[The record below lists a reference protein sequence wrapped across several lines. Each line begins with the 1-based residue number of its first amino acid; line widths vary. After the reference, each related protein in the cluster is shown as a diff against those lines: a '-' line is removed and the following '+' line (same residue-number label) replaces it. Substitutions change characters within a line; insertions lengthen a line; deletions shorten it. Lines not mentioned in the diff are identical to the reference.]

1 IAQVPIYTFPVN
13 TYNYYVS
20 GGNGVQL
27 FVEEK
32 GNPEMTTIV
41 FTSGYLGT
49 RNSWEPQWTD
59 SYLSKKF
66 HLVRWDCRGLGKSGK
81 PNEYSLKLHSDD
93 LAAVIAKVK
102 SNKSNKKIVLVGWSY
117 GSLISLKFMQN
128 YPDIEV
134 HGFISIVG
142 LVNFKFEPAIEFTNV
157 TTILKNTDDF
167 TTIVSAF
174 TLIYEIISAKT
185 LSDELKSLML
195 DPTVDLSN
203 FFSNLNIPTLNI
215 IGAQDRIAPFSYGLY
230 YAGLAKRENKLFTKN
245 VDTSLHG
252 KLQGNLITISRNSCP
267 MYSNRPSSIYTF
279 PVNTYNYYVSGGNG
293 VQLFVEEKGNLEMT
307 TIVHNWEQQWTDP
320 YLSKKF
326 HLVRWDC
333 RGLGKSGKPNEY
345 SLKLHSDDLAAV
357 VSKVLSNKSNK
368 KIVLVGWSYGSAV
381 SLTFMQ
387 NYPDI
392 EIHGFISVVGVN
404 ISAKPLSDELK
415 TLMLGTAVLASKGY
429 RETSLFDLTADL
441 SNFFS
446 DLNIPTLNIIGA
458 QDRMVPFS
466 YGLYYAGLAKREN
479 KIIYEECGHLPQWE
493 VTRKLNYDISKF
505 VSNV

>member
-1 IAQVPIYTFPVN
+1 MNLITILTLLSYFFAAVIAQVPIYTFPVN
-13 TYNYYVS
+13 TCNYYVS

-41 FTSGYLGT
+41 FTSGFLGT
-49 RNSWEPQWTD
+49 RNSWEP
-59 SYLSKKF
+59 
-66 HLVRWDCRGLGKSGK
+66 
-81 PNEYSLKLHSDD
+81 
-93 LAAVIAKVK
+93 
-102 SNKSNKKIVLVGWSY
+102 
-117 GSLISLKFMQN
+117 
-128 YPDIEV
+128 
-134 HGFISIVG
+134 
-142 LVNFKFEPAIEFTNV
+142 
-157 TTILKNTDDF
+157 
-167 TTIVSAF
+167 
-174 TLIYEIISAKT
+174 
-185 LSDELKSLML
+185 
-195 DPTVDLSN
+195 
-203 FFSNLNIPTLNI
+203 
-215 IGAQDRIAPFSYGLY
+215 
-230 YAGLAKRENKLFTKN
+230 
-245 VDTSLHG
+245 
-252 KLQGNLITISRNSCP
+252 
-267 MYSNRPSSIYTF
+267 
-279 PVNTYNYYVSGGNG
+279 
-293 VQLFVEEKGNLEMT
+293 
-307 TIVHNWEQQWTDP
+307 QWTDP

-392 EIHGFISVVGVN
+392 EIHGFISVVGVVNFIFEPTIEFANITTTLKNSDDFTAIVSVITLFYEN

-415 TLMLGTAVLASKGY
+415 SLMLGTAVLASKGY
-429 RETSLFDLTADL
+429 RETSLFDSTADL

-479 KIIYEECGHLPQWE
+479 KSIYEECGHFPQWE
-493 VTRKLNYDISKF
+493 VTQKLNYDISKF